1 MFEKPPLVRIP
12 HGSIPRLVLVRIP
25 FRGFDCHPTSHGA
38 PRRNAM
44 GSNPIART
52 HTHTPLLIPCPT
64 RSRPVHG
71 TSASVPQW
79 QSSGLWNRPPGF
91 DSRQR
96 HLCFAFSQPA
106 TRPKDLLDL
115 ASQKRGTGGN
125 RTPFSR
131 TQAGNRT
138 SRPQSHR
145 WIYEPRQNGIRT
157 RTNPVMLPCGI
168 RTRGCFSTLTLQ
180 LVGVERT
187 VRTNRCNW

>member
-1 MFEKPPLVRIP
+1 MVRPGATTWDRIP
-12 HGSIPRLVLVRIP
+12 SPLYLNGRVPACGTGYPGSIP
-25 FRGFDCHPTSHGA
+25 
-38 PRRNAM
+38 
-44 GSNPIART
+44 GS
-52 HTHTPLLIPCPT
+52 
-64 RSRPVHG
+64 G

-96 HLCFAFSQPA
+96 HLCFASSQPA

-145 WIYEPRQNGIRT
+145 WIHERPPPRQNGIRT
-157 RTNPVMLPCGI
+157 RTNPVMLPYGI
-168 RTRGCFSTLTLQ
+168 RTRIGFQFLTF
-180 LVGVERT
+180 
-187 VRTNRCNW
+187 